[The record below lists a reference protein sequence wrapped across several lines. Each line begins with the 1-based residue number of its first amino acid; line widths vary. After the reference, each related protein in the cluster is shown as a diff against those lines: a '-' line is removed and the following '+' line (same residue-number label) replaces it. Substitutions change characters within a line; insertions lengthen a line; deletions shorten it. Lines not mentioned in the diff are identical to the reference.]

1 MIWIKGFF
9 MISISNLSNKLSLQV
24 RIPNTNTEK
33 NIKKRGSMI
42 LKVLESN
49 KNTIN
54 MINEVSKIYLASFEN
69 IIMKG

>member
-1 MIWIKGFF
+1 
-9 MISISNLSNKLSLQV
+9 V

-42 LKVLESN
+42 PKVLDIN

-54 MINEVSKIYLASFEN
+54 MINEVSKICLASFEN
-69 IIMKG
+69 MIMKG